1 MKKNRRLGSH
11 SLIKIRF
18 LLAFFFI
25 LYLLMKINFKQWWLT
40 IPSIST
46 KQTTTSHLNWLKKK
60 PGLGQAQK
68 YGRVKPVNGFPT
80 FPFWRCHWLVN
91 SKGQSEMNPYVA
103 LLDVCVYRQ
112 TNEYKKDPTNISE
125 ILTTRLVES
134 LTHHLSS
141 WLTTWVLDSPLVY
154 GTHHFVHKIIKN
166 VLVELVTY
174 FW

>member
-1 MKKNRRLGSH
+1 MTYGIDNPGL
-11 SLIKIRF
+11 
-18 LLAFFFI
+18 
-25 LYLLMKINFKQWWLT
+25 
-40 IPSIST
+40 
-46 KQTTTSHLNWLKKK
+46 
-60 PGLGQAQK
+60 GLGQAQK

-103 LLDVCVYRQ
+103 LLNVCVYRQ

-141 WLTTWVLDSPLVY
+141 WLTTWVLDSPLEFL
-154 GTHHFVHKIIKN
+154 THHLSPWLTTCVWDLPFCTQNNKECTSGTCDLFLVGTRQHFILQGSLNLILII
-166 VLVELVTY
+166 LEITLIS
-174 FW
+174 FIQF